1 MLVGMFTD
9 SALLVEQAS
18 KALSISM
25 LSFPVVGAQII
36 ICQFFQ
42 SIGKAFIAIFLS
54 LSRQLL
60 FLLPGLA
67 LLPVWM
73 GVDGVW
79 TSMPV
84 SDFLATVAAGVMFV
98 YQIRKFRRKA
108 AVTTI

>member
-1 MLVGMFTD
+1 MSAFTNDPELIRLSVEGMRIVF
-9 SALLVEQAS
+9 
-18 KALSISM
+18 IC
-25 LSFPVVGAQII
+25 FPII
-36 ICQFFQ
+36 GFQMVATNFFM
-42 SIGKAFIAIFLS
+42 SIGMAGKAIFLS

-84 SDFLATVAAGVMFV
+84 SDFLATVAAVVMYV